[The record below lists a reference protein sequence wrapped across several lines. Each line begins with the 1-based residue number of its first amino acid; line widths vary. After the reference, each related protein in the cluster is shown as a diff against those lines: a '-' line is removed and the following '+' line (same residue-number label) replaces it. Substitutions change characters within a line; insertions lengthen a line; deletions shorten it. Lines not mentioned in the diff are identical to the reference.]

1 MSYLDTVLEQESW
14 HGEAL
19 FFIQRLAEND
29 DLLEAE
35 HPPLFAARQQPRVLV
50 RDQERVLQEQ
60 LALGHDLTLERGE
73 GCRGTGEEN
82 IAFKVKTLEIF
93 SLVFLPQNDVSS
105 CINLWSV
112 DISFSIMRS

>member
-29 DLLEAE
+29 DLLEEE

-60 LALGHDLTLERGE
+60 LALGHDQSL
-73 GCRGTGEEN
+73 CRGMGSIGDT
-82 IAFKVKTLEIF
+82 FTL
-93 SLVFLPQNDVSS
+93 V
-105 CINLWSV
+105 
-112 DISFSIMRS
+112 

>member
-29 DLLEAE
+29 DLLEEE

-50 RDQERVLQEQ
+50 CDQERVLKEQ
-60 LALGHDLTLERGE
+60 LALGHDLTLECGK
-73 GCRGTGEEN
+73 GAEEQ
-82 IAFKVKTLEIF
+82 KKTLHSKLRHRDF
-93 SLVFLPQNDVSS
+93 CFL
-105 CINLWSV
+105 
-112 DISFSIMRS
+112 